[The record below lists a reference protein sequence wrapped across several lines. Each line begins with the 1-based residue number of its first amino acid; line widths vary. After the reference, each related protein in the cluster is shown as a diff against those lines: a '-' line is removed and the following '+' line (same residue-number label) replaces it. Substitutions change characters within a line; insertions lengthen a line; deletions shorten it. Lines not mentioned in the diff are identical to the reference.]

1 MNIQAHLDRFQKESP
16 KGQLLAISSNLRR
29 LSNLAYNFTP
39 GGDPSNIETFLAETE
54 AFLAAINEQ
63 QIPNIYRSRFE
74 KFKAELPKLKDR
86 WPAAKDNKVR
96 LLIWAEKM
104 LTWSNLLD

>member
-1 MNIQAHLDRFQKESP
+1 MNIQNHTDRFKKEPP

-29 LSNLAYNFTP
+29 LSSLAYNFTP
-39 GGDPSNIETFLAETE
+39 GGDSNNIEAFLAETK
-54 AFLAAINEQ
+54 AFLVAINDQ
-63 QIPNIYRSRFE
+63 QIPNIYHSRFE
-74 KFKAELPKLKDR
+74 KFKIEFPKLKDR
-86 WPAAKDNKVR
+86 WPTAKDNKVR

>member
-1 MNIQAHLDRFQKESP
+1 MNIQNHTSRFKKESP

-39 GGDPSNIETFLAETE
+39 GGDPSNIEAFLAETKV
-54 AFLAAINEQ
+54 FLVAINEQ
-63 QIPNIYRSRFE
+63 QIPNIYRPRFE
-74 KFKAELPKLKDR
+74 KFKTEFPKLKDR
-86 WPAAKDNKVR
+86 WPTAKDNKVR
-96 LLIWAEKM
+96 LLVWAEAV